1 MTKTETVTL
10 LANITMLMA
19 RYPMASQLEIR
30 SRYHDQYGTLYSHSY
45 IGDLIRRVRDA
56 TAAKCVEI
64 RDHDYRIIAN
74 NELNQVTEMI
84 HKVHDAYDKS
94 IAAAESDHAARWYSQ
109 YLGLCGRRQE
119 ILEDMLIFSVDT
131 AGSGARGEKDTVGG
145 ASSAPA
151 DAAPAEGGDALRAEK
166 PELITTH

>member
-1 MTKTETVTL
+1 
-10 LANITMLMA
+10 MLMA

-30 SRYHDQYGTLYSHSY
+30 SRYHEQYGTLYSHSY

-84 HKVHDAYDKS
+84 NKVHDAYDQS

-119 ILEDMLIFSVDT
+119 ILEDMLIYSVDT
-131 AGSGARGEKDTVGG
+131 TGAAVVDKDTVGG
-145 ASSAPA
+145 AGGQGGG
-151 DAAPAEGGDALRAEK
+151 AAPQAEK
-166 PELITTH
+166 MKSLS